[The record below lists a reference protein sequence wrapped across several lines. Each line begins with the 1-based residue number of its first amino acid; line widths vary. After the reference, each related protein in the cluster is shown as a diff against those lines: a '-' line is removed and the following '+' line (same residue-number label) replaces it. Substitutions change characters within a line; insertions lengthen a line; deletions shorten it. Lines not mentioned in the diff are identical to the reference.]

1 MADPETVQSRPPL
14 ETTTLRQGR
23 GVPLGALVCDQVEYV
38 SAAVSVDKDRDLYIV
53 DTTAGSV
60 TVTLPELAT
69 VALGKAFTFYKPVA
83 ANSMIVD
90 GYLSETIEGA
100 ANETR
105 TAQYAVVTVRKVQT
119 GASSFAWMLAKA
131 DVVPGTLA
139 DDSVDSA
146 QIADGAVD
154 LVHMSANSVDSDQY
168 VDGSIDLVH
177 MSANSVDSDQYVD
190 GSIDPIHIAAV
201 SVAPA
206 ADAAAAILN
215 TTTEVLVSTAS
226 GANTAIATTSSVPG
240 QRVFLRMTAAAGGG
254 SYTLVVSGGTL
265 TLNSVGESAEII
277 RNVANSAWHV
287 LALTIGDAGGAAA
300 TVV

>member
-38 SAAVSVDKDRDLYIV
+38 STAVSVDKDRDLYIV

-60 TVTLPELAT
+60 TVTLPQLST

-168 VDGSIDLVH
+168 VDGSID
-177 MSANSVDSDQYVD
+177 
-190 GSIDPIHIAAV
+190 PIHLAAV

-226 GANTAIATTSSVPG
+226 GANTAIATTSSVAG
-240 QRVFLRMTAAAGGG
+240 QRVFLRMTAASGGG

-277 RNVANSAWHV
+277 RNVANNAWHV
-287 LALTIGDAGGAAA
+287 LALTIGNAGGAAA

>member
-1 MADPETVQSRPPL
+1 
-14 ETTTLRQGR
+14 
-23 GVPLGALVCDQVEYV
+23 VCDQVEYV

-60 TVTLPELAT
+60 TVTLPQLST

-168 VDGSIDLVH
+168 VDGSID
-177 MSANSVDSDQYVD
+177 
-190 GSIDPIHIAAV
+190 PIHLAAV

-226 GANTAIATTSSVPG
+226 GANTAIATTSSVAG
-240 QRVFLRMTAAAGGG
+240 QRVFLRMTAASGGG

-277 RNVANSAWHV
+277 RNVANNAWHV
-287 LALTIGDAGGAAA
+287 LALTIGNAGGAAA

>member
-38 SAAVSVDKDRDLYIV
+38 SASASVSVERDLYV
-53 DTTAGSV
+53 VNTTSGSV
-60 TVTLPELAT
+60 TMTLPALAS
-69 VALGKAFTFYKPVA
+69 VSLGKAFTFYKPVA
-83 ANSMIVD
+83 ANSMIID

-119 GASSFAWMLAKA
+119 GTATFAWMLAKA
-131 DVVPGTLA
+131 DLTAGAIA
-139 DDSVDSA
+139 DGAVDSA
-146 QIADGAVD
+146 QIANGA
-154 LVHMSANSVDSDQY
+154 
-168 VDGSIDLVH
+168 IDLVH

-190 GSIDPIHIAAV
+190 GSVDPIHLAAV

-206 ADAAAAILN
+206 ANAAAAILN
-215 TTTEVLVSTAS
+215 TTTEVLLTVTDAT
-226 GANTAIATTSSVPG
+226 NTAISTTSSVPG
-240 QRVFLRMTAAAGGG
+240 QRVFLRAVAVAGGG

-265 TLNSVGESAEII
+265 TLNSTGETAEII
-277 RNVANSAWHV
+277 RNVANDAWHV
-287 LALTIGDAGGAAA
+287 VSLTAGDAAGAAA